1 MNTSH
6 TTAQALLSTL
16 PLVHRLM
23 IVELKQENGEDTTMP
38 QFRVLSYLSE
48 SPLTVSDIAR
58 LRRVSFQSA
67 GELVQTLVERGWI
80 ERIPDPNDRRQSLL
94 HLTSEGKHAYE
105 RAQSHMVERLS
116 GLLDSLSQ
124 GEQNMIQG
132 AMRLLQ
138 TLLAS
143 EEHDDRHH
151 AE

>member
-48 SPLTVSDIAR
+48 APLTVSDIAR
-58 LRRVSFQSA
+58 VRRVSFQSA
-67 GELVQTLVERGWI
+67 GELVQALVERGWI

-94 HLTSEGKHAYE
+94 HLTESGKQAYE
-105 RAQSHMVERLS
+105 QAQSHMVERLS
-116 GLLDSLSQ
+116 RLLASLSQ
-124 GEQNMIQG
+124 DEQDMIQN

-138 TLLAS
+138 TLLAN
-143 EEHDDRHH
+143 EE
-151 AE
+151 